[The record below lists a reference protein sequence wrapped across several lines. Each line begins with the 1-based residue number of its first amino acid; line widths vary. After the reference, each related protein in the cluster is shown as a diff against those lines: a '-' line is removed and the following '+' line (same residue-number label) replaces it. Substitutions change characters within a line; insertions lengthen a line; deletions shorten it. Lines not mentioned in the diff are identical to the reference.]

1 MISFEEV
8 FPIGQIFK
16 PHGINGE
23 MSFSFTSNTL
33 LLDELE
39 FFVLDIEGILVPF
52 FISEYRLK
60 TEETGLLQ
68 LDGIDSEES
77 ARELSGKK
85 IYILKSYL
93 NKVESDEI
101 ELDYFVGF
109 QLKDQQAGIIGTIS
123 EIDDSTENALF
134 VIGKGED
141 ELLIPIGED
150 YILSID
156 HDKRILVVD
165 LPEGLL
171 DL

>member
-85 IYILKSYL
+85 IYILKFYL